1 MPVRRLIINADDFG
15 LTSGVNRAIAEAHR
29 AGIVTSSTLMAN
41 SQAFG
46 EAVNLVKQNPGLS
59 VGCHVVLVDGA
70 PVSEPQKI
78 PTLLSPNGSSNQFR
92 DSLVSFVWAAQ
103 RGKVREAEIAA
114 EIEAQIRKV
123 QATGLTITH
132 VDSHKHTHI
141 FPAIFKPLLAVA
153 RDCGVRAVRNPFGPL
168 KTLAYV
174 HLMRR
179 PKLWTRYTEVGILR
193 RFAQEF
199 KKQVAAHGMT
209 TPDGS
214 FGVVVTGALT
224 QNLFDAVVGCI
235 PEGTWEF
242 VCHPGYNDAD
252 MEKIRTRL
260 RRSRDVEL
268 QILTSDATRTTLRR
282 HGIEL
287 ISYTGI

>member
-1 MPVRRLIINADDFG
+1 MAVRRLIINADDFG

-41 SQAFG
+41 SQAFAG
-46 EAVNLVKQNPGLS
+46 AVNLAKQNPGLS

-70 PVSEPQKI
+70 PVSEREKI

-92 DSLVSFVWAAQ
+92 DSLISFVWAAQ
-103 RGKVREAEIAA
+103 RGSVREAEIAA

-123 QATGLTITH
+123 QATGMAVTH

-168 KTLAYV
+168 KTLAYA

-242 VCHPGYNDAD
+242 VCHPGYNDDD

-260 RRSRDVEL
+260 RSSRDVEL
-268 QILTSDATRTTLRR
+268 QILTSDATRTTLER

-287 ISYTGI
+287 ISYKNI

>member
-1 MPVRRLIINADDFG
+1 MAVRRLIINADDFG

-41 SQAFG
+41 SQAFAG
-46 EAVNLVKQNPGLS
+46 AVDLAKQNPGLS
-59 VGCHVVLVDGA
+59 VGCHVVLVDGT
-70 PVSEPQKI
+70 PVSEPEKI
-78 PTLLSPNGSSNQFR
+78 PTLLSPNGRSNQFR
-92 DSLVSFVWAAQ
+92 DSLISFVWAAQ
-103 RGKVREAEIAA
+103 RGRVREAEIAA

-123 QATGLTITH
+123 QATGMTVTH

-141 FPAIFKPLLAVA
+141 FPAIFKPLLAVT

-168 KTLAYV
+168 KTLAYA

-179 PKLWTRYTEVGILR
+179 PKLWTRYTEVGVLR

-214 FGVVVTGALT
+214 FGVVITGALT

-242 VCHPGYNDAD
+242 VCHPGYNDDD

-260 RRSRDVEL
+260 RSSRDVEL
-268 QILTSDATRTTLRR
+268 QILTSDATRTTLER

-287 ISYTGI
+287 ISYKNI

>member
-1 MPVRRLIINADDFG
+1 MAVRRLIINADDFG

-41 SQAFG
+41 SQAFAG
-46 EAVNLVKQNPGLS
+46 AVDLAKQNPGLS
-59 VGCHVVLVDGA
+59 VGCHVVLVDGT
-70 PVSEPQKI
+70 PVSEPEKI
-78 PTLLSPNGSSNQFR
+78 PTLLSPNGRSNQFR
-92 DSLVSFVWAAQ
+92 DSLISFVWAAQ
-103 RGKVREAEIAA
+103 RGRVHEGEIAA

-123 QATGLTITH
+123 QATGMAVTH

-168 KTLAYV
+168 KTLAYA

-224 QNLFDAVVGCI
+224 QNLFDAVGGCS

-242 VCHPGYNDAD
+242 VCHPGYNDDD

-260 RRSRDVEL
+260 RSSRDVEL
-268 QILTSDATRTTLRR
+268 QILTSDATRTTLER

-287 ISYTGI
+287 ISYKNI

>member
-1 MPVRRLIINADDFG
+1 MAVRRIIINADDFG

-41 SQAFG
+41 SQAFAG
-46 EAVNLVKQNPGLS
+46 AVNLAKQNPGLS

-70 PVSEPQKI
+70 PVSEREKI

-92 DSLVSFVWAAQ
+92 DSLISFVWAAQ
-103 RGKVREAEIAA
+103 RGSVREAEIAA

-123 QATGLTITH
+123 QATGMAVTH

-168 KTLAYV
+168 KTLAYA
-174 HLMRR
+174 
-179 PKLWTRYTEVGILR
+179 VGILR

-242 VCHPGYNDAD
+242 VCHPGYNDDD

-260 RRSRDVEL
+260 RSSRDVEL
-268 QILTSDATRTTLRR
+268 QILTSDATRTTLER

-287 ISYTGI
+287 ISYKNI

>member
-70 PVSEPQKI
+70 PVSGPEKI
-78 PTLLSPNGSSNQFR
+78 PTLLSPNGSLNQFR

-123 QATGLTITH
+123 QATGMTVTH

-141 FPAIFKPLLAVA
+141 FPVIFKPLLAVA

-168 KTLAYV
+168 KTLAYA

-179 PKLWTRYTEVGILR
+179 PKLWTRYTEVGILH

-260 RRSRDVEL
+260 RSSRDVEL
-268 QILTSDATRTTLRR
+268 QILTSDATKTTLRR

-287 ISYTGI
+287 ISYKSI

>member
-1 MPVRRLIINADDFG
+1 MAVRRLIINADDFG

-41 SQAFG
+41 SQAFAG
-46 EAVNLVKQNPGLS
+46 AVDLAKQNPGLS
-59 VGCHVVLVDGA
+59 VGCHVVLVDGT
-70 PVSEPQKI
+70 PVSEPEKI
-78 PTLLSPNGSSNQFR
+78 PTLLSPNGRSNQFR

-103 RGKVREAEIAA
+103 RGRVREAEIAA

-123 QATGLTITH
+123 QAIGVAVTH
-132 VDSHKHTHI
+132 IDSHKHTHI

-168 KTLAYV
+168 KTLAYA

-242 VCHPGYNDAD
+242 VCHPGYNDDD

-260 RRSRDVEL
+260 RSSRDVEL
-268 QILTSDATRTTLRR
+268 QILTSDATRTTLER

-287 ISYTGI
+287 ISYKNI